1 MYLDA
6 ELLFSHV
13 QKISTSQCSDK
24 TIDLGVQEGGGMP
37 VFPFVQIVE
46 GFGGLVSLT
55 VHIQSADS
63 GKPLAELAEEDWRTI
78 LSSKPLPLAEIE
90 KPCSVGFGSLPP
102 RAGRYLRVFYEV
114 EGAAAKGAL
123 TAGLVLDAHA

>member
-6 ELLFSHV
+6 ELLFSHA
-13 QKISTSQCSDK
+13 QKISTSQYSDK
-24 TIDLGVQEGGGMP
+24 TLDLGGQEGGGTP
-37 VFPFVQIVE
+37 VFPLVQIVE

-55 VHIQSADS
+55 VHIQSADG
-63 GKPLAELAEEDWRTI
+63 GKPFAELTEEDWRTV

-123 TAGLVLDAHA
+123 TAGLVLDVHA

>member
-24 TIDLGVQEGGGMP
+24 TLDLGVQEGGGMP

-78 LSSKPLPLAEIE
+78 LSSKP
-90 KPCSVGFGSLPP
+90 CSVGFGSLPP